1 VNTMEKDI
9 QIRVKLF
16 GFGNKNRLAEL
27 KVHSNTKVKEII
39 INVTKILNIEI
50 DYDEILILCNGS
62 QLYPDDNIP
71 SNCDELELFPL
82 ALGG

>member
-1 VNTMEKDI
+1 MNIMEKDI

-16 GFGNKNRLAEL
+16 GFGNKNRLVEL
-27 KVHSNTKVKEII
+27 KVHSNTKIKEII
-39 INVTKILNIEI
+39 TNVVKILNIEI
-50 DYDEILILCNGS
+50 DHDEILILCNGN
-62 QLYPDDNIP
+62 QLYPDDNIS